1 MHATYSGTT
10 KPPWRP
16 DPTAHRRIQRTPP
29 ILVGNRYSCWPPS
42 SPVLRCPPRPPSPV
56 RRRVWVRVALDRS
69 GWPTRTDAS
78 SQGSDA
84 QRLSRGGIN
93 GLVHNPPPTCP
104 KKARRATSWRLRT
117 TSTPSTTARSP
128 SGRRRRTSPSSFD
141 TGSAEFWCP
150 PPSKL
155 LPIACY
161 LHASH
166 KASKSTTY
174 KKNGKRVALHYGTG
188 AISGYISQDNV
199 QVGGL
204 VVKNQD
210 FIEATLEPGITF
222 MFRKF
227 DGILGLGFKEI
238 AKGNVEP
245 VWYNM
250 VNQHLVGSPVFS
262 FWFNR
267 HAGKGQGGEIVFGGI
282 DPKHHK
288 EEHKYVPI
296 TKKGYWQFDMGD
308 VLIGGNS
315 TGLCA
320 SRCAAIADSGTS
332 LLVGPTVCLGSLLVR
347 RILSQECK
355 ALASQYRQRILQ
367 LMLDG
372 IDPTKICPSIG
383 LCIQNGTQG
392 VSFGIRNV
400 VDDEAGRSNDAMCHV
415 CEMAVM
421 WAKNQLAQDRTR
433 DLILN
438 PMGESSVDCKRLES
452 LPDVTFTIGG
462 KQFALNPVEYI
473 LKVGDGDATQ
483 CISGFIAMDIP
494 PPNGP
499 IWILGDIFMGAYHTV
514 FDYGNMKVGF
524 AKAA

>member
-1 MHATYSGTT
+1 MAAAGHLILLSCVLLHALLAG
-10 KPPWRP
+10 P
-16 DPTAHRRIQRTPP
+16 AEG
-29 ILVGNRYSCWPPS
+29 L
-42 SPVLRCPPRPPSPV
+42 
-56 RRRVWVRVALDRS
+56 VRVALTKRRADEDGRVVA
-69 GWPTRTDAS
+69 GE
-78 SQGSDA
+78 DA
-84 QRLSRGGIN
+84 QRLLAWRH
-93 GLVHNPPPTCP
+93 GLVYNAAGVPKEGAEGHVVALKNHLNSQYYGEIAIGTPPQNFTVI
-104 KKARRATSWRLRT
+104 
-117 TSTPSTTARSP
+117 
-128 SGRRRRTSPSSFD
+128 FD
-141 TGSAEFWCP
+141 TGSAEFWV
-150 PPSKL
+150 PSSKCFFS
-155 LPIACY
+155 IACY
-161 LHASH
+161 LHASY

-332 LLVGPTVCLGSLLVR
+332 LLVGPTAIIAQINEKIGAPG
-347 RILSQECK
+347 ILSQECK
-355 ALASQYRQRILQ
+355 AVASQYGQRILQ

-433 DLILN
+433 DLILKYIN
-438 PMGESSVDCKRLES
+438 KLCDYIPSPMGESSVDCKRLES
-452 LPDVTFTIGG
+452 LPDVAFTIGG
-462 KQFALNPVEYI
+462 KQFALKPEEVLFLLYGYHLAYFWCEIAFILDTKSTIVLSIII
-473 LKVGDGDATQ
+473 LKFLDVL
-483 CISGFIAMDIP
+483 SSHYLLKF
-494 PPNGP
+494 
-499 IWILGDIFMGAYHTV
+499 
-514 FDYGNMKVGF
+514 
-524 AKAA
+524 